1 MAIFIR
7 LCIKYSN
14 ECVNMVCVVHVCIRN
29 VFTHQLY
36 ILLKVNTVMFIELRN
51 INSICARSSKH
62 FQIRSILIEFIENK
76 IEIFGK
82 PNIYIN

>member
-51 INSICARSSKH
+51 IKSTCFAKKNH
-62 FQIRSILIEFIENK
+62 DGTILMILLTAFALEVVSTSR
-76 IEIFGK
+76 
-82 PNIYIN
+82 